1 MSIKNNIVQY
11 EFEGN
16 ILKVVKESYLNSNGK
31 LITDFSFVFTNN
43 NTIDTSTHS
52 RYKTVGGALR
62 RFNKAVKA
70 INEGTKIK

>member
-31 LITDFSFVFTNN
+31 LITHFSFVFTNN

>member
-11 EFEGN
+11 EFEDN
-16 ILKVVKESYLNSNGK
+16 ILKVVKESYLNDNGK
-31 LITDFSFVFTNN
+31 LITDFSFIFTREGVE
-43 NTIDTSTHS
+43 NTTTHS

-62 RFNKAVKA
+62 KFNKAVKA

>member
-16 ILKVVKESYLNSNGK
+16 ILKVVKESYLTENRK
-31 LITDFSFVFTNN
+31 LITDFSFIFTREGTE
-43 NTIDTSTHS
+43 NTTTHS